1 MSADLRKQTL
11 EIVDKLD
18 KAYPEAHQELE
29 FSTAFAGQARGRRR
43 PAIARPA
50 SRRARRPGPDRRRSL
65 RPGRQPSG

>member
-29 FSTAFAGQARGRRR
+29 FSTAFELLIATILAAQCTDVKVNEVTKRLFKKYPD
-43 PAIARPA
+43 PAA
-50 SRRARRPGPDRRRSL
+50 
-65 RPGRQPSG
+65 